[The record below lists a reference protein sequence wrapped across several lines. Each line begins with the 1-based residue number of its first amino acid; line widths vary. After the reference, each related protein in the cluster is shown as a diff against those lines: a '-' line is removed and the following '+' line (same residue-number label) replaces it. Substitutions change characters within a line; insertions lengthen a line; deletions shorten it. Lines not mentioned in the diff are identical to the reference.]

1 MIRQND
7 EDADGMFFVE
17 SGSVRVTL
25 TNDNFD
31 TETEV
36 RNLLPWIIY
45 LFTNLIQLCVCLF
58 VCMYVHSCICV
69 RIYVCEFVF
78 VYVE

>member
-69 RIYVCEFVF
+69 RIYVCVFVF